1 MTISLRHMV
10 SYKGSIQKSNHTA
23 ASWFLLIPSVD
34 DDVVDFQKKK
44 KTWLKTGATWQLD
57 IGITAGDLHD
67 LENIRPSTKEGFCEN
82 TDQRGQKKR
91 HQGMSQILASYN
103 QSFFRKHADLFPHLR
118 CMYPSLAS
126 AKATYEVI
134 A

>member
-44 KTWLKTGATWQLD
+44 KHG
-57 IGITAGDLHD
+57 
-67 LENIRPSTKEGFCEN
+67 
-82 TDQRGQKKR
+82 
-91 HQGMSQILASYN
+91 
-103 QSFFRKHADLFPHLR
+103 
-118 CMYPSLAS
+118 
-126 AKATYEVI
+126 
-134 A
+134 